1 MKLRKV
7 LTVVGTIL
15 ALIVATG
22 ANWRWI

>member
-22 ANWRWI
+22 ANWRII